1 MVIPK
6 YKEKETPS
14 IKELVDWHI
23 WVEVKKFYGVTV
35 EDTEIYKNKV
45 MEDRERYNKVV
56 TYVESKYPK
65 YKNKPL
71 IVREF
76 DNHFKINTHVDGSP
90 LILSKTI
97 ID

>member
-1 MVIPK
+1 
-6 YKEKETPS
+6 
-14 IKELVDWHI
+14 
-23 WVEVKKFYGVTV
+23 
-35 EDTEIYKNKV
+35 